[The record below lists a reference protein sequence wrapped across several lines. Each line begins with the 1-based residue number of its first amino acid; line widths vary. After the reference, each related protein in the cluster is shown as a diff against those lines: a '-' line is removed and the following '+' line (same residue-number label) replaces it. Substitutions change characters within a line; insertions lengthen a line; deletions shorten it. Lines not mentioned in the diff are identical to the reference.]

1 MIKIRKTLPYQ
12 STASWSKLCS
22 LAPPWWGAP
31 VKHPSC
37 PQWGSSGKSL
47 TSASVHQPSLL
58 SLSLSG
64 FLSQLHLWFHPGGED
79 PGQVGVGIGSNWTR
93 TSEAKKNSL
102 VVQTESCLIRI
113 LAFHRLYEPSWT
125 IGPSTGLDWP
135 GRPQFPFFSLETSE
149 EQAGRSTEEG
159 DAMKKSGLSMA
170 LVPVS
175 ARASPRPWRLSHLR
189 TWALHRRT
197 PEVLGLSESDGLQGQ
212 SWAELNPRSQFNV
225 FLLFIKTKSE
235 FVKLLIK
242 TLASV

>member
-37 PQWGSSGKSL
+37 PQWGSPGKSL

-64 FLSQLHLWFHPGGED
+64 FLSQLHLWFHPGGEH

-135 GRPQFPFFSLETSE
+135 GRPQFPFLSLETSE

-159 DAMKKSGLSMA
+159 DAMRKPGSG
-170 LVPVS
+170 
-175 ARASPRPWRLSHLR
+175 WRWGRGRQVKGRWEGRLWDR
-189 TWALHRRT
+189 VNQ
-197 PEVLGLSESDGLQGQ
+197 PME
-212 SWAELNPRSQFNV
+212 N
-225 FLLFIKTKSE
+225 
-235 FVKLLIK
+235 KLLLQPDQEVK
-242 TLASV
+242 FKWTSLSFVSLKLP